1 MGFYE
6 DQILPRGID
15 LVMRGREVGRLRAR
29 ATAGLTGRVLE
40 IGFGS
45 GLNVPH
51 YPPGLSRVWAV
62 DPATVGRRLA
72 AKRVAASPVPV
83 TYIGLDA
90 QVIPLDDAS
99 VDRVLSTWTLCT
111 VPDVRTALA
120 EVRRVLRPGGALH
133 FVEHGRSPDPK
144 VARRQDRFNPVQR
157 RLFGGCHVNRPIDQL
172 IAGAGLT
179 LTGMKTFYLSGPRIL
194 GFTFEGVAAKP

>member
-1 MGFYE
+1 VGFYE

>member
-62 DPATVGRRLA
+62 DPATVGRGLA

>member
-1 MGFYE
+1 VGFYE

-62 DPATVGRRLA
+62 DPATVGRGLA

>member
-1 MGFYE
+1 VGFYN

-15 LVMRGREVGRLRAR
+15 LVMRGREYGQLRAR

-51 YPPGLSRVWAV
+51 YPPRLTRVWAL

-72 AKRVAASPVPV
+72 ARRVAASPVPV

-99 VDRVLSTWTLCT
+99 VDGVLSTWTLCT
-111 VPDVRTALA
+111 IPDASAALA
-120 EVRRVLRPGGALH
+120 EVRRVLRPGGALR
-133 FVEHGRSPDPK
+133 FVEHGRSPDAK
-144 VARRQDRFNPVQR
+144 VAHRQDQFTPLHRRFI
-157 RLFGGCHVNRPIDQL
+157 GGCHINRPIDRL
-172 IAGAGLT
+172 VTGAGLT
-179 LTGMKTFYLSGPRIL
+179 LTALKTYYVSGPRIT
-194 GFTFEGVAAKP
+194 GYTFEGVAARP